1 MQYVNL
7 TDDELWR
14 AIAANTDA
22 MSDLLH
28 QRFELDAEISTLSD
42 PARRSE
48 LMSCY
53 VGTVDKF
60 EGEYRAYT
68 AELRHRHPG

>member
-14 AIAANTDA
+14 AMAANTDA

-28 QRFELDAEISTLSD
+28 RRFELDAEISTLSD

-48 LMSCY
+48 LMSSH

-68 AELRHRHPG
+68 AELRHRYPG

>member
-1 MQYVNL
+1 VQYVNL

-28 QRFELDAEISTLSD
+28 RRFELDAEISTLSD

-48 LMSCY
+48 LMSSY

-60 EGEYRAYT
+60 EGEYRTYT
-68 AELRHRHPG
+68 AELRHRYPG